1 MDKLKPKLFS
11 VMKNYTG
18 AQLVKD
24 VIAGIIV
31 AIIALPLS
39 IALAIA
45 SGVGPEAG
53 IYTAIVAGF
62 FVSLLGGSRVQIA
75 GPTAAFA
82 TIVAGI
88 VAKDGTQ
95 GLMVATI
102 MAGVLLIV
110 MGFCRFGNL
119 LKYIPDPI
127 TVGFTAGIAVT
138 LFIGQIKDFTGIVYQ
153 HGEKPI
159 ETAEKLEAIFANLST
174 INYQSVLIGALALVI
189 LIVWPMIFKKI
200 PGSLIAV
207 IVTAAIVKGCDLEVN
222 TIGKA
227 FENIRTGLP
236 GLSIKPSV
244 FSLAMVRSQLSNAVT
259 IALLAGIESLLSAV
273 VADSMIGSK
282 HRSNMELIAQG
293 VANIGSACFGGIPA
307 TGAIARTAANIKN
320 GGRTPIAGI
329 VHSISLVLVVVFLMP
344 LAKLIPMPCIAAILF
359 QVAYNMSGWR
369 GFVKQCKFAPKSDII
384 ILVITFALTVIFD
397 LVVAI
402 EVGIVLAAIL
412 FMKRMSEV
420 TQVEGWKEVDADND
434 PDSITL
440 REIPKNTLVYEI
452 SGPMFFAA
460 AGKILQISPK
470 KDTKVLVI
478 RMRSVSAID
487 ATAMNKLELLY
498 DDCRARGIQLV
509 LSHVNEQPLRVI
521 EKSGFYEKVGKDN
534 FCAHIDDALERAT
547 KLAGKDKKETK
558 KDEKK

>member
-11 VMKNYTG
+11 VMKTYTKE
-18 AQLVKD
+18 QFVKD

-62 FVSLLGGSRVQIA
+62 LVAFLGGSRVQIA

-88 VAKDGTQ
+88 VAKDGTE

-102 MAGVLLIV
+102 MAGVLLIL
-110 MGFCRFGNL
+110 MGFFRFGNL
-119 LKYIPDPI
+119 LKFIPYTI
-127 TVGFTAGIAVT
+127 TTGFTAGIAIT
-138 LFIGQIKDFTGIVYQ
+138 LFIGQIKDFAGIKYE

-159 ETAEKLEAIFANLST
+159 ETGEKIEALVKNISTVNL
-174 INYQSVLIGALALVI
+174 QAVLIGVLALAI
-189 LIVWPMIFKKI
+189 LIIWPMIFKKI

-207 IVTAAIVKGCDLEVN
+207 VVTAAIVELAGLDVM

-227 FENIRTGLP
+227 FKNIRTGLP
-236 GLSIKPSV
+236 PVSIRPSV
-244 FSLAMVRSQLSNAVT
+244 FSFGMIRSQLSNAVT

-273 VADSMIGSK
+273 VADSMVNSK

-293 VANIGSACFGGIPA
+293 VGNIGSACFGGIPA

-320 GGRTPIAGI
+320 GGRTPVSGM
-329 VHSISLVLVVVFLMP
+329 VHSVSLVLVVVFLMP
-344 LAKLIPMPCIAAILF
+344 FAKLIPMPAIAAILF

-369 GFVKQCKFAPKSDII
+369 GFVKLCKSSPKSDI
-384 ILVITFALTVIFD
+384 LVLLTTFSLTVIFD

-412 FMKRMSEV
+412 FMKRMSDV
-420 TQVEGWKEVDADND
+420 TEVEGWKEIDDEND

-440 REIPKNTLVYEI
+440 REIPEKTVVYEI

-460 AGKILQISPK
+460 AGKILQISFK
-470 KDTKVLVI
+470 EDTKVLVV
-478 RMRSVSAID
+478 RMRSVNAID
-487 ATAMNKLELLY
+487 ATAMHNLEQLY
-498 DDCRARGIQLV
+498 ADCEKKGIKIV
-509 LSHVNEQPLRVI
+509 LSHVNEQPMNVI
-521 EKSGFYEKVGKDN
+521 KKAGFDSLIGEAN
-534 FCAHIDDALERAT
+534 FQPHIDDALKRAEE
-547 KLAGKDKKETK
+547 LAKTE
-558 KDEKK
+558 

>member
-11 VMKNYTG
+11 VMKTYTKE
-18 AQLVKD
+18 QFFKD
-24 VIAGIIV
+24 VVAGVIV

-62 FVSLLGGSRVQIA
+62 LVSFFGGSRVQIA

-88 VAKDGTQ
+88 VATDGTD

-102 MAGVLLIV
+102 MAGLILIA
-110 MGFCRFGNL
+110 MGLFGFGSL
-119 LKYIPDPI
+119 LKYIPYTI
-127 TVGFTAGIAVT
+127 TTGFTAGIAVT
-138 LFIGQIKDFTGIVYQ
+138 LFLGQIKDFGGIVYE

-159 ETAEKLEAIFANLST
+159 ETIEKIEAIAANIGT
-174 INYQSVLIGALALVI
+174 INYQAVLIGALALAI
-189 LIVWPMIFKKI
+189 LIIWPKFFKKI

-207 IVTAAIVKGCDLEVN
+207 VVTAGIVEYFQLDVN

-227 FENIRTGLP
+227 FEDIRTGLP
-236 GLSIKPSV
+236 GISLNLSLLNLQVIRQQIP
-244 FSLAMVRSQLSNAVT
+244 NALT

-282 HRSNMELIAQG
+282 HRSNMELVAQG
-293 VANIGSACFGGIPA
+293 IANIGSASFGGIPA

-320 GGRTPIAGI
+320 GGRTPISGI
-329 VHSISLVLVVVFLMP
+329 VHSLSLVLVVLFLMP

-359 QVAYNMSGWR
+359 QVAYNMSGWKT
-369 GFVKQCKFAPKSDII
+369 FVRLCKYSPKSDI
-384 ILVITFALTVIFD
+384 LVLLVTFFLTVIFD

-402 EVGIVLAAIL
+402 EIGIILAAVL
-412 FMKRMSEV
+412 FMKRMSEE
-420 TQVEGWKEVDADND
+420 TSVEGWKEIND
-434 PDSITL
+434 EEDPESMSL
-440 REIPKNTLVYEI
+440 RVLPEGVMVYEI

-460 AGKILQISPK
+460 AGR
-470 KDTKVLVI
+470 DGH
-478 RMRSVSAID
+478 A
-487 ATAMNKLELLY
+487 
-498 DDCRARGIQLV
+498 
-509 LSHVNEQPLRVI
+509 
-521 EKSGFYEKVGKDN
+521 
-534 FCAHIDDALERAT
+534 
-547 KLAGKDKKETK
+547 
-558 KDEKK
+558 